1 MAALHD
7 DKPQNIIK
15 EFDNKYDKWISDAI
29 NFYQL
34 MSTKYVQ
41 MIISKLELENITCIP
56 ALGARK
62 QSCVLVNNREVV
74 FFFLKKKQTNFGK
87 VI

>member
-1 MAALHD
+1 
-7 DKPQNIIK
+7 
-15 EFDNKYDKWISDAI
+15 
-29 NFYQL
+29 